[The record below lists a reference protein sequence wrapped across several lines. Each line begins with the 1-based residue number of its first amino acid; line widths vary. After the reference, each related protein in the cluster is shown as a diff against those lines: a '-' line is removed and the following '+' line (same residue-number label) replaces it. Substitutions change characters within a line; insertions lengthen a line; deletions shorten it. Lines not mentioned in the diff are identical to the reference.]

1 MTHQRPFTDALRAVL
16 QSRSTV
22 IVITRSFIVFQC
34 LVGLITGAI
43 PGLGWILTTLLV
55 FIVLGCPILAACNA
69 LLGTEPP
76 TVAAAWCSTR
86 VRFARLAYAAKIGL
100 QTVVLSLVLVFYLDY
115 QHATELFKTLSNDD
129 FKMHVHIM
137 FAFGAVLGWF
147 LSRWRLNR
155 LKPPPVPSTPLL
167 DQSSE

>member
-1 MTHQRPFTDALRAVL
+1 MTTARPFYAALIAVL

-22 IVITRSFIVFQC
+22 ILITRTFIFFQC
-34 LVGLITGAI
+34 IVSLITGTA
-43 PGLGWILTTLLV
+43 PGVGGLLGTYLL
-55 FIVLGCPILAACNA
+55 FIVLGCPMLAARNA
-69 LLGTEPP
+69 LLGTAPP

-86 VRFARLAYAAKIGL
+86 VRFGRLVYAAKVGL
-100 QTVVLSLVLVFYLDY
+100 QTVVLSLILVFYLDY
-115 QHATELFKTLSNDD
+115 QHATELFKSLSNDD
-129 FKMHVHIM
+129 FKTHVHIM
-137 FAFGAVLGWF
+137 FAVGAVLGWF